1 MSFLNKYCEDFKEY
15 DAMERD
21 FIDDGKIWAQLE
33 KWTNPSRDDVRKV
46 LEKAEKKIRLDPE
59 KMAIL
64 IQNKDRETINEMYA
78 LANRLK
84 REIYGD
90 RIVFFAPL
98 YISNKC
104 ANNCKYC
111 GFRRENDKVE
121 RRTLTMEE
129 ISEEVKIMIGEGQKR
144 TVLVYG
150 ESPET
155 NIDFMRESICQVYS
169 TKCGNGEIRRANIN
183 CAPLSREELKKLKE
197 VGIGTFQ
204 VFQETYHHGTY
215 REMHPEGTIKGHY
228 RWRLY
233 AQDRALDV
241 GLDDVAIGVLFGLYD
256 WRFEL
261 MGLLYHT
268 IHLEEKYNGVG
279 PHTISFPRIEPAIG
293 TPYASN
299 PGYSEYAEL
308 KHAGADRYLLRI
320 ETSNEQLYER
330 LHPGMSYKNRVRC
343 LYDLK
348 ELGYETGTDCLI
360 GLPGQTP
367 EMLADDL
374 EFFKELDADMI
385 GMGPFIPCAGTP
397 LEHEDGGD
405 VDTVLKMMALA
416 RLLMPDI
423 NIPATTALGVKD
435 SDGYKKGLSCGANVI
450 MPNMGRSE
458 YKKLYAIYPG
468 KGVGITNPENQ
479 TEAVKATVFQLGR
492 SIGRDYGNRKRVI
505 DNHYQYF
512 L

>member
-1 MSFLNKYCEDFKEY
+1 MNFLNKYSEDFKEY

-21 FIDDGKIWAQLE
+21 FIDDDKIWAQLN
-33 KWTNPSRDDVRKV
+33 KWANPLKSDVRKV

-59 KMAIL
+59 EMAVL
-64 IQNKDRETINEMYA
+64 IQNKDGETINEMYV

-104 ANNCKYC
+104 VNNCRYC

-129 ISEEVKIMIGEGQKR
+129 ISDEVKIMIGEGQKR

-155 NIDFMRESICQVYS
+155 NIDFMCESIRQVYN
-169 TKCGNGEIRRANIN
+169 TKCRNGEIRRANVN

-197 VGIGTFQ
+197 VGIGTYQ
-204 VFQETYHHGTY
+204 VFQETYHHETY

-268 IHLEEKYNGVG
+268 IHMEEKYNGVG

-293 TPYASN
+293 TPYASV
-299 PGYSEYAEL
+299 PKYAVSDEDFKKL
-308 KHAGADRYLLRI
+308 VAILRLSVPY
-320 ETSNEQLYER
+320 T
-330 LHPGMSYKNRVRC
+330 GMILTAREKPEVRR
-343 LYDLK
+343 
-348 ELGYETGTDCLI
+348 EV
-360 GLPGQTP
+360 
-367 EMLADDL
+367 
-374 EFFKELDADMI
+374 
-385 GMGPFIPCAGTP
+385 IP
-397 LEHEDGGD
+397 
-405 VDTVLKMMALA
+405 
-416 RLLMPDI
+416 
-423 NIPATTALGVKD
+423 LGVSQID
-435 SDGYKKGLSCGANVI
+435 AGSRI
-450 MPNMGRSE
+450 
-458 YKKLYAIYPG
+458 
-468 KGVGITNPENQ
+468 GVGGYNQ
-479 TEAVKATVFQLGR
+479 SKGNMLPDKEQFQLGDTR
-492 SIGRDYGNRKRVI
+492 SLDDVIRETCEMDSLPSFCTACYRAGRTGEHFMEVAKSSFVHNFCMPNAILTLKEYLLDYASDETRKTGEKAIDKYVSKLEDIKTKQFVLQALDRMEKGERDIRV
-505 DNHYQYF
+505 
-512 L
+512 

>member
-1 MSFLNKYCEDFKEY
+1 MSFLKKYEEYFKEY
-15 DAMERD
+15 DEMDKD
-21 FIDDGKIWAQLE
+21 FIDDDKIWSQLE
-33 KWTNPSRDDVRKV
+33 KWANPSKSDVKAV
-46 LEKAEKKIRLDPE
+46 LDKAEKKIRLDPE
-59 KMAIL
+59 EMAVL

-78 LANRLK
+78 LANKLK

-111 GFRRENDKVE
+111 GFRQENEKVE
-121 RRTLTMEE
+121 RRTLTLEE
-129 ISEEVKIMIGEGQKR
+129 ISEEVKIMINEGQKR

-155 NIDFMRESICQVYS
+155 HIDFICDSISQVY
-169 TKCGNGEIRRANIN
+169 KIRCGNGEMRRANIN

-197 VGIGTFQ
+197 VGIGTYQ
-204 VFQETYHHGTY
+204 VFQETYHHQTY
-215 REMHPEGTIKGHY
+215 KEMHPEGTIKGHY

-241 GLDDVAIGVLFGLYD
+241 GLDDVAIGALFGLYD

-299 PGYSEYAEL
+299 PKYAVSDEDFKKL
-308 KHAGADRYLLRI
+308 VAILRLSVPYAGMILTAREKP
-320 ETSNEQLYER
+320 ETRREVI
-330 LHPGMSYKNRVRC
+330 P
-343 LYDLK
+343 
-348 ELGYETGTDCLI
+348 LGVSQID
-360 GLPGQTP
+360 
-367 EMLADDL
+367 
-374 EFFKELDADMI
+374 
-385 GMGPFIPCAGTP
+385 AGT
-397 LEHEDGGD
+397 
-405 VDTVLKMMALA
+405 
-416 RLLMPDI
+416 RI
-423 NIPATTALGVKD
+423 
-435 SDGYKKGLSCGANVI
+435 
-450 MPNMGRSE
+450 
-458 YKKLYAIYPG
+458 
-468 KGVGITNPENQ
+468 GVGGYRKSVGNMLPDREQ
-479 TEAVKATVFQLGR
+479 FQLGDTR
-492 SIGRDYGNRKRVI
+492 TLDDVIRETCQMDTLPSFCTACYRAGRTGEHFMEVAKSSFVHNFCMPNAILTLKEYLLDYAKEETKAIGENAINKYVGRLEDEKTKKFVLQALERMEKGERDIR
-505 DNHYQYF
+505 